1 MSCILQHKQV
11 AQRELFPVEMM
22 LAVVCVVL
30 FMILAYLQYRIRRVK
45 KRGKHCIVNL
55 FFGCPAPARSITH
68 WLQCVSITKQ
78 TWIYWWELS
87 GNRIHRH
94 LWVLIA
100 QTVPLVMIFPCRA
113 LFNSA
118 TDNLSSTCDK
128 QRYPTL

>member
-55 FFGCPAPARSITH
+55 FFGCLAP
-68 WLQCVSITKQ
+68 VNVYYQ
-78 TWIYWWELS
+78 TNLD
-87 GNRIHRH
+87 
-94 LWVLIA
+94 LL
-100 QTVPLVMIFPCRA
+100 MRA
-113 LFNSA
+113 VW
-118 TDNLSSTCDK
+118 
-128 QRYPTL
+128 Q